1 MVKMVC
7 LRLQKRL
14 AASVLK
20 CGKRRVWMDPNET
33 NEVALANSRQSI
45 RKLVKDGFIVKKQ
58 VAIHSRARAR
68 LHKLAVRKGR
78 HSGTGRRKGT
88 AEART
93 PSKYLW
99 IKRTR
104 VLRRLLRKYREG
116 KKLDKALYHSFYLAA
131 KGNQFKNK
139 RVLIESI
146 HKAKNQAVLDKALK
160 EQQDARR
167 EKSAKLRAKKVTKGG
182 KPAQ

>member
-1 MVKMVC
+1 MVC

-33 NEVALANSRQSI
+33 NELALANSRQSV

-78 HSGTGRRKGT
+78 HCGMGRRKGT

-104 VLRRLLRKYREG
+104 VLRRLLRKYREA
-116 KKLDKALYHSFYLAA
+116 KKVDKTLYHQFYMAA
-131 KGNQFKNK
+131 KGNQFKNR
-139 RVLIESI
+139 RVLIEAI
-146 HKAKNQAVLDKALK
+146 HKAKNQAVRDKALK

-167 EKSAKLRAKKVTKGG
+167 DKSAKMRSKKLAKTK
-182 KPAQ
+182 